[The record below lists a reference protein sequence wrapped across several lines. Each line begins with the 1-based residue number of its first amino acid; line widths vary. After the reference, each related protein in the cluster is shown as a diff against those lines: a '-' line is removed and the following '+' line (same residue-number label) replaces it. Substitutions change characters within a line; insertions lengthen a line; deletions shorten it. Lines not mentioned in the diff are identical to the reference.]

1 MLSRWLRHRPH
12 WALQRDGIPQPP
24 AVDTR
29 FDAAPWRRVQ
39 QAARLPTCMNPLNT
53 AQAIT
58 ASGEACWNRWA
69 AAREQS
75 RRQETAMGTV
85 AKVSATTSSLAHREG
100 ATMGD
105 WQLRWPGGAATGCVS
120 MVVRVLWS

>member
-39 QAARLPTCMNPLNT
+39 QPARLPTCMNPLNT
-53 AQAIT
+53 AQAII
-58 ASGEACWNRWA
+58 ASGGLLESMGGGKGT
-69 AAREQS
+69 EP
-75 RRQETAMGTV
+75 TAGDGDGHG
-85 AKVSATTSSLAHREG
+85 SEG
-100 ATMGD
+100 LGD
-105 WQLRWPGGAATGCVS
+105 NE
-120 MVVRVLWS
+120 